1 MGGTAQ
7 SCILDRILIGLE
19 HRCKTL
25 HSWVSLASQI
35 EAVIDLGGPSE
46 PWDASKAKD
55 SKLIL
60 EGVGLQNGA
69 YRRDGHLIVI

>member
-19 HRCKTL
+19 HRCEAL

-46 PWDASKAKD
+46 PGYATKAKD

-60 EGVGLQNGA
+60 KCVGLQNGA
-69 YRRDGHLIVI
+69 Y